1 MHENWTERCIYC
13 ESGMKVDTITGR
25 CVRNVIPNEDIPIGL
40 GGGKSLV
47 GLTGEE
53 AKAAIEAI
61 DPSLEVVIVPKGWMV
76 SADFREDRVRI
87 FVDKHGKVYSEP
99 KIG

>member
-1 MHENWTERCIYC
+1 
-13 ESGMKVDTITGR
+13 MKVDTITGR
-25 CVRNVIPNEDIPIGL
+25 CVLNVPNEDIPIGL

-61 DPSLEVVIVPKGWMV
+61 DPSFHV
-76 SADFREDRVRI
+76 
-87 FVDKHGKVYSEP
+87 
-99 KIG
+99 